1 MKIEQI
7 EERIAELKDIEQPFN
22 DTLETTKKE
31 LIEAR
36 LDTRILKKLEEIKS
50 FTQNVIE
57 RAENT
62 PSENKAEFVINTI
75 KQLNEYAKNEIQ
87 EIQMKVATTT
97 ERASVLESA
106 VSFLQNRS
114 KIYLG
119 KRDAIL
125 RVLEGTGDPRHP
137 EKISTI
143 REAEKMKKQKKN
155 DN

>member
-1 MKIEQI
+1 
-7 EERIAELKDIEQPFN
+7 
-22 DTLETTKKE
+22 
-31 LIEAR
+31 
-36 LDTRILKKLEEIKS
+36 
-50 FTQNVIE
+50 
-57 RAENT
+57 
-62 PSENKAEFVINTI
+62 
-75 KQLNEYAKNEIQ
+75 
-87 EIQMKVATTT
+87 MKVATTT